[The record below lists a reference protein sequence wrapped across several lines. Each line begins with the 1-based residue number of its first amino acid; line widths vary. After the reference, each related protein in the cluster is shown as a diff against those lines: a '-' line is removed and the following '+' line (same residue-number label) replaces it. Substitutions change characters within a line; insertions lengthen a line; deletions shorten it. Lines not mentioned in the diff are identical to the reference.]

1 MVLKLCPDSTS
12 LKLSSTKPR
21 DRVVLSLVGL
31 IANTLL
37 VVDGAHAGPQLN
49 GLAKAIQPCL
59 AVGKPQACPQGVA
72 ALERVRRSSAY
83 ASADR
88 FCKEQVTQMGRVLA
102 LLPVQDVT
110 DQTVQGSLDGLV
122 QACAPFGL

>member
-1 MVLKLCPDSTS
+1 MAPKLGKPSAS
-12 LKLSSTKPR
+12 LTLSFTKPR
-21 DRVVLSLVGL
+21 DRAALCLVGL
-31 IANTLL
+31 IANAVL
-37 VVDGAHAGPQLN
+37 VVDAAHAGPQLN

-72 ALERVRRSSAY
+72 ALQQVRQAPAY
-83 ASADR
+83 AGSDR

-110 DQTVQGSLDGLV
+110 DQTVQGSLDSLV

>member
-1 MVLKLCPDSTS
+1 
-12 LKLSSTKPR
+12 
-21 DRVVLSLVGL
+21 
-31 IANTLL
+31 
-37 VVDGAHAGPQLN
+37 
-49 GLAKAIQPCL
+49 
-59 AVGKPQACPQGVA
+59 VA